1 MSEIIAAIIDEMVS
15 AIVAAAAAPLA
26 GGSGGEGQLQ
36 LSTPQVQR
44 SAAIPDFRIFNKIMT
59 AMLNFAG
66 FVSPR

>member
-1 MSEIIAAIIDEMVS
+1 MSESIAAIIDEMVS
-15 AIVAAAAAPLA
+15 AIIAAAAAPLA
-26 GGSGGEGQLQ
+26 GGSGGEAQ